1 MLFHITQT
9 HSPENCPKDGG
20 KESCGVSP
28 LTPDSSPMQGQAFEV
43 SISRTYLVLLA
54 EFGGK
59 GDR

>member
-1 MLFHITQT
+1 MKKL
-9 HSPENCPKDGG
+9 K
-20 KESCGVSP
+20 KERSEIKLWGQP
-28 LTPDSSPMQGQAFEV
+28 LTRDSSSMQGQAFEV